1 MATTEK
7 SNKIIWTAD
16 CIASYLG
23 ISKNKFYVLVKA
35 GLPAVVIDGTW
46 CAHTDNLDAFFRSNT
61 GKIMT
66 NIPPD
71 AK

>member
-1 MATTEK
+1 MSTTQ

-23 ISKNKFYVLVKA
+23 VSRNKFYSLVKA
-35 GLPAVVIDGTW
+35 GLPAIVIDGTW
-46 CAHTDNLDAFFRSNT
+46 CAHTDNLEAFFQKST
-61 GKIMT
+61 GKVMP